1 MLPDIV
7 CVATITLMPK
17 LKKDLTTTAKQKIKL
32 C

>member
-7 CVATITLMPK
+7 CVATITLMTK
-17 LKKDLTTTAKQKIKL
+17 VKKDPTTTTKQEIKL

>member
-7 CVATITLMPK
+7 CVATITLMTK